1 MIRNLFKIAIVS
13 AALALPGCGNQ
24 VAWNQKLTVKVS
36 TPDGVK
42 SGSSVV
48 GYSATVGKQF
58 ASGSGISQGLQGE
71 ATVVEV
77 APGKYL
83 FALLEGAQEIAVRT
97 FYDRLPKND
106 GLAMQ
111 QAISELREARE
122 IPLDYYPMLV
132 TFSNLNDPKT
142 VREVKPDQ
150 FSSIFGPGYSLKS
163 ITLEITDEPVTEGK
177 VGTLLGWLQ
186 EYFDKRLDGN
196 RFGTIKSD
204 YPFANSLASG
214 SFSTGRK

>member
-13 AALALPGCGNQ
+13 TTLALSGCGTQ
-24 VAWNQKLTVKVS
+24 VEWNQKLTVKVS
-36 TPDGVK
+36 TLDDVK

-58 ASGSGISQGLQGE
+58 ASGSGISRGLQGE

-106 GLAMQ
+106 ALAMQ
-111 QAISELREARE
+111 QAVSELREERDV
-122 IPLDYYPMLV
+122 PQDRYPMLV
-132 TFSNLNDPKT
+132 TFSKINDPKT

-163 ITLEITDEPVTEGK
+163 ITVEITDEPVTEGK
-177 VGTLLGWLQ
+177 VESVLRWVSEMNGSIGKGMNLPYDHLLNQ
-186 EYFDKRLDGN
+186 IND
-196 RFGTIKSD
+196 
-204 YPFANSLASG
+204 G
-214 SFSTGRK
+214 SFHQGATK